1 MEVDQTTLTEEE
13 IDYWCDEFTDLDRG
27 EVISIL
33 EVMDVGSVKTT
44 FWEQNPNLDEG
55 SVNEVVK
62 SNLRQSYEYHLYST
76 LNNEA
81 P

>member
-1 MEVDQTTLTEEE
+1 MEVDQTTPTEEE
-13 IDYWCDEFTDLDRG
+13 IDYWCEEFTDLARN

-33 EVMDVGSVKTT
+33 EILDADAVKGE

-55 SVNEVVK
+55 TVNEVVK
-62 SNLRQSYEYHLYST
+62 SNLRQSYEYHLYRT

-81 P
+81 Q

>member
-1 MEVDQTTLTEEE
+1 MEVDQTTITEEE
-13 IDYWCDEFTDLDRG
+13 IDYWCTEFSDLARS

-33 EVMDVGSVKTT
+33 EILDADAVKGE
-44 FWEQNPNLDEG
+44 FWAMNPNLDEG

-62 SNLRQSYEYHLYST
+62 SNLRQSYEYHLYRT

-81 P
+81 Q

>member
-1 MEVDQTTLTEEE
+1 MDPKE
-13 IDYWCDEFTDLDRG
+13 IDYWCEEYPTLSRD
-27 EVISIL
+27 EVIQIL
-33 EVMDVGSVKTT
+33 EVLDPEAVKQE

-62 SNLRQSYEYHLYST
+62 SNLRQSYEYHLYRT

-81 P
+81 Q

>member
-1 MEVDQTTLTEEE
+1 MEVDQTTPTAEE
-13 IDYWCDEFTDLDRG
+13 IDYWCEEFTDLARN

-33 EVMDVGSVKTT
+33 EILDADAVKGE
-44 FWEQNPNLDEG
+44 FWEQNPNFDEG

-62 SNLRQSYEYHLYST
+62 SNLRQSYEYHLYRT

-81 P
+81 Q

>member
-1 MEVDQTTLTEEE
+1 MEVDQTALTEEE
-13 IDYWCDEFTDLDRG
+13 IDYWCEEFTDLARN

-33 EVMDVGSVKTT
+33 EILDADAVKGE

-55 SVNEVVK
+55 TVNEVVK
-62 SNLRQSYEYHLYST
+62 SNLRQSYEYHLYRT

-81 P
+81 Q

>member
-13 IDYWCDEFTDLDRG
+13 IDYWCTEFSDLARN

-33 EVMDVGSVKTT
+33 EILDADAVKGE
-44 FWEQNPNLDEG
+44 FWQKNPNLDEG
-55 SVNEVVK
+55 TVNEVVK
-62 SNLRQSYEYHLYST
+62 SNLRQSYEYHLYRT

-81 P
+81 Q

>member
-1 MEVDQTTLTEEE
+1 MEVDQTIISEEE
-13 IDYWCDEFTDLDRG
+13 IDYWCAEFTDLGRS

-33 EVMDVGSVKTT
+33 EIMDAGSVKNK

-62 SNLRQSYEYHLYST
+62 SNLRQSYEYHLYRT

-81 P
+81 Q

>member
-13 IDYWCDEFTDLDRG
+13 IDYWCEEFTDLDRD
-27 EVISIL
+27 EVIAIL
-33 EVMDVGSVKTT
+33 EIMDADTVKGE
-44 FWEQNPNLDEG
+44 FWEMNPTLDEG

-62 SNLRQSYEYHLYST
+62 SNLRQSYEHHLYNT

>member
-1 MEVDQTTLTEEE
+1 MEADQTALTEEE

-33 EVMDVGSVKTT
+33 EVMNASSVKNT

-62 SNLRQSYEYHLYST
+62 SNLRQSYEYHLYRS

>member
-1 MEVDQTTLTEEE
+1 MEVDQTALTEEE
-13 IDYWCDEFTDLDRG
+13 IDYWCEEFTDLARE
-27 EVISIL
+27 EVVAIL
-33 EVMDVGSVKTT
+33 EIIDADIVKEK

-62 SNLRQSYEYHLYST
+62 SCLRQSYEYHLYRT

-81 P
+81 Q

>member
-1 MEVDQTTLTEEE
+1 MEADQTALTEEE

-33 EVMDVGSVKTT
+33 EVMNAASVKNT

-62 SNLRQSYEYHLYST
+62 SNLRQSYEYHLYRT